1 MSLVSDVLEWF
12 SLSIF
17 IDSSQFNTFPHQTI
31 NMFAQ
36 SIIAF
41 CMVAQVAAFAPSAR
55 RTVSMAVKSST
66 DAAVVPEEPMAEVP
80 GVPLSDPATFAPAK
94 KIAVDAKWF
103 PFGVKVTL

>member
-1 MSLVSDVLEWF
+1 
-12 SLSIF
+12 
-17 IDSSQFNTFPHQTI
+17 
-31 NMFAQ
+31 MFAQ